1 MENNNLVN
9 FLMTTDDIDDTIE
22 MVDSFELQDVNN
34 VLGEDTFLT
43 IMEITDSLPD
53 NQYKIVL
60 LSSLDKLLNTDRNS
74 LVEYDDA
81 FPTIRKNNVSELK
94 RDTVNS
100 VIDSYMNTN
109 IEILYTEYPTL
120 SNYSVVIDSV
130 KVLNTLYLIESKNG
144 KMEATLSEDGE
155 DLYEYITEKGYGVID
170 ILNKFDDVED
180 LFDEDTSISN
190 FFSDID
196 EGKTK
201 TIKSF
206 IELVINLK

>member
-9 FLMTTDDIDDTIE
+9 FLMTTEDIDDTIE

-43 IMEITDSLPD
+43 IMEITESLPD

-144 KMEATLSEDGE
+144 KMEAKLSEDGE
-155 DLYEYITEKGYGVID
+155 DLYEYIKEKGYGVID

-196 EGKTK
+196 EGKHK

>member
-9 FLMTTDDIDDTIE
+9 FLMTTEDIDDTIE

-43 IMEITDSLPD
+43 IMEITESLPD

-144 KMEATLSEDGE
+144 SMEAKLSEDGE
-155 DLYEYITEKGYGVID
+155 DLYEYIIEKGYGVID

-196 EGKTK
+196 EGKNK

>member
-9 FLMTTDDIDDTIE
+9 FLMTTEDIDDTIE

-43 IMEITDSLPD
+43 IMEITESLPD

-144 KMEATLSEDGE
+144 KMEASLSEDGE
-155 DLYEYITEKGYGVID
+155 DLYEYIIEKGYGVID

-196 EGKTK
+196 EGKHK

>member
-9 FLMTTDDIDDTIE
+9 FLMTTEDIDDTIE

-120 SNYSVVIDSV
+120 SNYSVVVDSV

-144 KMEATLSEDGE
+144 KMEAKLSEDGE
-155 DLYEYITEKGYGVID
+155 DLYEYIIEKGYGVID

-180 LFDEDTSISN
+180 LFDEDISISN

-196 EGKTK
+196 EGKNK

>member
-9 FLMTTDDIDDTIE
+9 FLMTTEDIDDTIE

-109 IEILYTEYPTL
+109 VEILYVEYPTI
-120 SNYSVVIDSV
+120 SNYSVVVDSV

-155 DLYEYITEKGYGVID
+155 DLYEYITEKGYGVTD

-196 EGKTK
+196 EGKNK

>member
-43 IMEITDSLPD
+43 IMEITESLPD

>member
-22 MVDSFELQDVNN
+22 MVDSFELQDINK

-81 FPTIRKNNVSELK
+81 FPTIRKHNVSELK

-109 IEILYTEYPTL
+109 VEILYVEYPTI
-120 SNYSVVIDSV
+120 SNYSVVVDSV
-130 KVLNTLYLIESKNG
+130 KVLNTLYLIENRNG
-144 KMEATLSEDGE
+144 KIEASLSEDGE
-155 DLYEYITEKGYGVID
+155 DLHEYISEEGYSVTD

-180 LFDEDTSISN
+180 LFDEDSSISN

-196 EGKTK
+196 DGKNK

>member
-9 FLMTTDDIDDTIE
+9 FLMTTEDIDDTIE

-43 IMEITDSLPD
+43 IMEITESLPD

-144 KMEATLSEDGE
+144 KMEAKLSEDGE
-155 DLYEYITEKGYGVID
+155 DLYEYIIEKGYGVID

-196 EGKTK
+196 EGKHK

>member
-9 FLMTTDDIDDTIE
+9 FLMSTDDIDDTIE
-22 MVDSFELQDVNN
+22 MVDSFELQDINK

-120 SNYSVVIDSV
+120 SNYSVVVDSV

-196 EGKTK
+196 EGKNK

>member
-22 MVDSFELQDVNN
+22 MVDSFELQDINK

-60 LSSLDKLLNTDRNS
+60 LSSLDKLLNTDRKE
-74 LVEYDDA
+74 LVEYDEA
-81 FPTIRKNNVSELK
+81 FPTIRKHNVSELK

-109 IEILYTEYPTL
+109 VEILYVEYPTI
-120 SNYSVVIDSV
+120 SNYSVVVDSV

-144 KMEATLSEDGE
+144 KIEASLSEDGE
-155 DLYEYITEKGYGVID
+155 DLHEYISEEGYSVTD

-180 LFDEDTSISN
+180 LFDEDSSISN

-196 EGKTK
+196 DGKNK

>member
-9 FLMTTDDIDDTIE
+9 FLMTTEDIDDTIE

-120 SNYSVVIDSV
+120 SNYSVVVDSV

-144 KMEATLSEDGE
+144 KMEASLSEDGE
-155 DLYEYITEKGYGVID
+155 DLYEYIIEKGYGVID

-196 EGKTK
+196 EGKNK

>member
-9 FLMTTDDIDDTIE
+9 FLMTTEDIDDTIE

-120 SNYSVVIDSV
+120 SNYSVVVDSV

-144 KMEATLSEDGE
+144 KMEASLSEDGE

-196 EGKTK
+196 EGKNK

>member
-9 FLMTTDDIDDTIE
+9 FLMTTEDIDDTIE
-22 MVDSFELQDVNN
+22 MVDSFELQDINK

-74 LVEYDDA
+74 LVEYDDT

-120 SNYSVVIDSV
+120 SNYSVVVDSV

>member
-22 MVDSFELQDVNN
+22 MVDSFELQDINK

-81 FPTIRKNNVSELK
+81 FPTIRKHNVSELK

-109 IEILYTEYPTL
+109 VEILYVEYPTI
-120 SNYSVVIDSV
+120 SNYSVVVDSV
-130 KVLNTLYLIESKNG
+130 KVLNTLYLIENKDG
-144 KMEATLSEDGE
+144 KMEANLSEDGE
-155 DLYEYITEKGYGVID
+155 DLQAYISEEGYRVID

-180 LFDEDTSISN
+180 LFDEDSSISN

-196 EGKTK
+196 EGKNK

>member
-1 MENNNLVN
+1 
-9 FLMTTDDIDDTIE
+9 
-22 MVDSFELQDVNN
+22 
-34 VLGEDTFLT
+34 
-43 IMEITDSLPD
+43 
-53 NQYKIVL
+53 
-60 LSSLDKLLNTDRNS
+60 
-74 LVEYDDA
+74 
-81 FPTIRKNNVSELK
+81 
-94 RDTVNS
+94 
-100 VIDSYMNTN
+100 MNTN

-120 SNYSVVIDSV
+120 SNYSVVVDSV

-196 EGKTK
+196 EGKNK

>member
-9 FLMTTDDIDDTIE
+9 FLMTTEDIDDTIE

-120 SNYSVVIDSV
+120 SNYSVVVDSV

-180 LFDEDTSISN
+180 LFDEDTNISN

>member
-9 FLMTTDDIDDTIE
+9 FLMTTEDIDDTIE

-120 SNYSVVIDSV
+120 SNYSVVVDSV

-155 DLYEYITEKGYGVID
+155 DLYEYIIEKGYGVID

-180 LFDEDTSISN
+180 LFDEDDSISN
-190 FFSDID
+190 FFLDID

>member
-9 FLMTTDDIDDTIE
+9 FLMTTEDIDDTIE

-74 LVEYDDA
+74 LVEYNDA

-144 KMEATLSEDGE
+144 KMEASLSEDGE
-155 DLYEYITEKGYGVID
+155 DLYEYIIEKGYGVID

-196 EGKTK
+196 EGKNK

>member
-9 FLMTTDDIDDTIE
+9 FLMTTEDIDDTIE

-120 SNYSVVIDSV
+120 SNYSVVVDSV

-196 EGKTK
+196 EGKNK

>member
-9 FLMTTDDIDDTIE
+9 FLMTTEDIDDTIE

-144 KMEATLSEDGE
+144 KMEASLSEDGE
-155 DLYEYITEKGYGVID
+155 DLYEYIIEKGYGVID

-196 EGKTK
+196 EGKHK

>member
-1 MENNNLVN
+1 MKNNNLVN
-9 FLMTTDDIDDTIE
+9 FLMTTEDIDDAVE
-22 MVDSFELQDVNN
+22 MVDSFELQDVKQ

-53 NQYKIVL
+53 NHYKIVL
-60 LSSLDKLLNTDRNS
+60 LSSLDKLLNTDRSS
-74 LVEYDDA
+74 LIEYDDN
-81 FPTIRKNNVSELK
+81 FPTIRKYNVTELK

-120 SNYSVVIDSV
+120 SNYSVVVDSV

-144 KMEATLSEDGE
+144 KMEASLSEDGE

-180 LFDEDTSISN
+180 LFDEDDSISN

-196 EGKTK
+196 EGKNK

>member
-9 FLMTTDDIDDTIE
+9 FLMTTEDIDDTIE

-43 IMEITDSLPD
+43 IMEITESLPD

-144 KMEATLSEDGE
+144 KMEASLSEDGE

-196 EGKTK
+196 EGKHK

>member
-9 FLMTTDDIDDTIE
+9 FLMTTEDIDDTIE

-74 LVEYDDA
+74 LVEYDDS

-109 IEILYTEYPTL
+109 VEILYVEYPTI
-120 SNYSVVIDSV
+120 SNYSVVVDSV

-155 DLYEYITEKGYGVID
+155 DLYEYITEKGYGVTD

-196 EGKTK
+196 EGKNK

>member
-9 FLMTTDDIDDTIE
+9 FLMTTEDIDDTIE

-196 EGKTK
+196 EGKNK

>member
-9 FLMTTDDIDDTIE
+9 FLMTTEDIDDTIE

-120 SNYSVVIDSV
+120 SNYSVVVDSV

-180 LFDEDTSISN
+180 LFDEDDSISN

>member
-9 FLMTTDDIDDTIE
+9 FLMTTEDIDDTIE

-144 KMEATLSEDGE
+144 SMEAKLSEDGE
-155 DLYEYITEKGYGVID
+155 DLYEYIIEKGYGVID

-196 EGKTK
+196 EGKNK

>member
-9 FLMTTDDIDDTIE
+9 FLMTTEDIDDTIE

-120 SNYSVVIDSV
+120 SNYSVVVDSV

>member
-9 FLMTTDDIDDTIE
+9 FLMTTEDIDDTIE

-43 IMEITDSLPD
+43 IMEITESLPD

-144 KMEATLSEDGE
+144 KMEASLSEDGE
-155 DLYEYITEKGYGVID
+155 DLYEYITEKGYGVIN

-196 EGKTK
+196 EGKNK

>member
-9 FLMTTDDIDDTIE
+9 FLMSTDDIDDTIE
-22 MVDSFELQDVNN
+22 MVDSFELQDINK

-60 LSSLDKLLNTDRNS
+60 LSSLDKLLNTDRKE
-74 LVEYDDA
+74 LVEYDEE
-81 FPTIRKNNVSELK
+81 FPTIRKHNVSELK

-109 IEILYTEYPTL
+109 VEILYVEYPTI
-120 SNYSVVIDSV
+120 SNYSVVVDSV

-144 KMEATLSEDGE
+144 KIEASLSEDGE
-155 DLYEYITEKGYGVID
+155 DLHEYISEEGYSVTD

-180 LFDEDTSISN
+180 LFDEDDSLIN

-196 EGKTK
+196 EGKNK

>member
-9 FLMTTDDIDDTIE
+9 FLMTTEDIDDTIE

-43 IMEITDSLPD
+43 IMEITESLPD

-120 SNYSVVIDSV
+120 SNYSVVVDSV

-144 KMEATLSEDGE
+144 KMEASLSEDGE
-155 DLYEYITEKGYGVID
+155 DLYEYITEKGYGVTN

-196 EGKTK
+196 EGKNK

>member
-9 FLMTTDDIDDTIE
+9 FLMTTEDIDDTIE

-144 KMEATLSEDGE
+144 SMEASLSEDGE
-155 DLYEYITEKGYGVID
+155 DLYEYITEKGYGVIN

-196 EGKTK
+196 EGKNK